1 MAADK
6 SPSEIEIK
14 NYQAVII
21 PAARR
26 QAADKMRT
34 KPEMVKLVKDA
45 VKNGLVAGA
54 ICHAARMLIEA
65 DAVRWLEKGYLLY
78 LRQDRP

>member
-1 MAADK
+1 
-6 SPSEIEIK
+6 
-14 NYQAVII
+14 
-21 PAARR
+21 
-26 QAADKMRT
+26 MRT

-54 ICHAARMLIEA
+54 TCHAARMLIEA

>member
-1 MAADK
+1 
-6 SPSEIEIK
+6 
-14 NYQAVII
+14 
-21 PAARR
+21 
-26 QAADKMRT
+26 MRT

-45 VKNGLVAGA
+45 VKNGLVEGA
-54 ICHAARMLIEA
+54 ICHTARMLIEA